1 MANKKRRKAPADTE
15 EKSGYSFFQWVLF
28 IVVIPLLFALTIGLV
43 VMTIAGVN
51 VFEKTKEVASNIP
64 YVSDWVSTTEQDGKT
79 DSEKVVELQA
89 EIKNKEAKIDQ
100 LTGDLESSKAEV
112 EKLLTEQDKLNAQ
125 LKQLQAQQ
133 KETADQK
140 QTSSTSAANNVVKT
154 YESMDEESIAGII
167 INLTNNEAAAILQEL
182 SVEKQASVLENLEA
196 KKAAEYTKI
205 LSNE

>member
-1 MANKKRRKAPADTE
+1 MASKKRRKAPADTE
-15 EKSGYSFFQWVLF
+15 EKNGYNLFQWVLF

-51 VFEKTKEVASNIP
+51 VFEKTKEVTANIP
-64 YVSDWVSTTEQDGKT
+64 YVSDWIGTTEQDGKT

-100 LTGDLESSKAEV
+100 LSGDLESSKAEV
-112 EKLLTEQDKLNAQ
+112 EELLTEQDKLNAQ

-140 QTSSTSAANNVVKT
+140 QTSTSAADNVAKT

-167 INLTNNEAAAILQEL
+167 INLTNNEAVAILQEL

>member
-1 MANKKRRKAPADTE
+1 MASKKRRKAPADAE
-15 EKSGYSFFQWVLF
+15 EKSGYNLFQWVLF

-51 VFEKTKEVASNIP
+51 VFEKTKEVTANIP
-64 YVSDWVSTTEQDGKT
+64 YVSDWIGTTEQDGKT

-112 EKLLTEQDKLNAQ
+112 EKLLAEQDKLNAQ

-140 QTSSTSAANNVVKT
+140 QTNTSAANNVAKT